1 MLGWLLKVFLLLHI
15 NSLLLLFSNDAG
27 KNSNRK
33 VSGKVDP
40 ITILNWMTQ
49 VCPQAEEKRLSP

>member
-49 VCPQAEEKRLSP
+49 VCPQA